1 MLVREW
7 GVRRP
12 SRLPHRWCC
21 DRWVGTGKHVNV
33 QEAATEIRAGCHV
46 SAQGACSRGHLP
58 SHAGLQ
64 GGARAL
70 GASHIPGQC
79 LEPQRPAKSSFSRS
93 SRSFLE
99 AMRAFK
105 ELASGGTRKAAER
118 CGPDT
123 AGPAAQRGAAW
134 HTWALL
140 SIQLGPVSFC
150 EQLPF

>member
-1 MLVREW
+1 M
-7 GVRRP
+7 
-12 SRLPHRWCC
+12 
-21 DRWVGTGKHVNV
+21 
-33 QEAATEIRAGCHV
+33 

-79 LEPQRPAKSSFSRS
+79 LEPQRAAKSSFSQS

-123 AGPAAQRGAAW
+123 AGPAAQRGPPGTPGRRFPYSSGQFHSVNSYHFSEKCNVIKTFAQ
-134 HTWALL
+134 HLVH
-140 SIQLGPVSFC
+140 SSDFP
-150 EQLPF
+150 P